1 MGQGL
6 KQIRALVAAA
16 TLIAV
21 ATLPA
26 TGVANPGDLDPGFA
40 KQGKISRG
48 GQSAVAVAVQA
59 DGKTLIL
66 GTSTL
71 GRLNRDGKRDPTFGK
86 KGSTSTGIPVGY
98 SGSGGSDVAVQP
110 DGLSLVLGFVD
121 KQDGTASLTVARH
134 LTDGKLDP
142 SFGSGG
148 RATVPLDGTGG
159 LDDFA
164 PGPRIALQSDGRIV
178 IAGTMAGTIQVA
190 RLTGAGVLDASFGGD
205 GTVSVGLG
213 PSGVFDDVAVGIDG
227 KIFVAGSAAGGADT
241 DLAVARLNADGTPD
255 VAFSGDGVQ
264 AADLGGRE
272 TGAGVA
278 AQPDGKV
285 VVAGTAQVSCHGDSC
300 EPEFALARFD
310 SAGEPDPSF
319 GAGGKVIAKGPDG
332 IGSYAEAL
340 ELQPDGKLVVAGGE
354 NDFLLARFNPDGSA
368 DESFGKHGLAWTPF
382 LGSYPAYG
390 VAMALTPDG
399 GIVVAGYVL
408 LEEFYDELTIARYQG
423 GPGPADLDADG
434 FGDAK
439 DRCPRT
445 FGTHRSGCPFVKR
458 VLKLKYDSKKRL
470 VVGRI
475 ATNQTSGEQLSGYLP
490 GTPRIC
496 SGDAGGAVSLYER
509 RKGPDRRM
517 DIDRSPYE
525 LKLKPKGP
533 GSYYA
538 RVGSKIVTAF
548 KPDGP
553 VELCGADRSDGVR
566 VGA

>member
-1 MGQGL
+1 MIVL
-6 KQIRALVAAA
+6 TA
-16 TLIAV
+16 LIAV
-21 ATLPA
+21 ASLPTTA
-26 TGVANPGDLDPGFA
+26 VANPGDLDPGFA

-66 GTSTL
+66 GSSTL
-71 GRLNRDGKRDPTFGK
+71 GRLNRNGKRDPTFGK

-98 SGSGGSDVAVQP
+98 SGSGGSDVVVQP
-110 DGLSLVLGFVD
+110 DGLSLVLGYVD
-121 KQDGTASLTVARH
+121 KDDGTASLTVARH

-148 RATVPLDGTGG
+148 RATVALEGTGG

-164 PGPRIALQSDGRIV
+164 PGPRIALQGDGRIV

-190 RLTGAGVLDASFGGD
+190 RLTPAGVPDPSLGGD

-213 PSGVFDDVAVGIDG
+213 PSDVFDDIAVGADG
-227 KIFVAGSAAGGADT
+227 KIFVSGSAKPAGGVDA

-255 VAFSGDGVQ
+255 PGFSADGVQ
-264 AADLGGRE
+264 TADFGGE
-272 TGAGVA
+272 DSGAGVV
-278 AQPDGKV
+278 AQPDGRV
-285 VVAGTAQVSCHGDSC
+285 VIAGTARVSCHGSTC
-300 EPEFALARFD
+300 VKEFALARFD
-310 SAGEPDPSF
+310 TAGEPDPSF
-319 GAGGKVIAKGPDG
+319 GSAGKVTAKGPDG

-368 DESFGKHGLAWTPF
+368 DETFGEHGLTWTPF
-382 LGSYPAYG
+382 LGTYPAYG
-390 VAMALTPDG
+390 VAMALTPEG
-399 GIVVAGYVL
+399 GMVVAGYVL
-408 LEEFYDELTIARYQG
+408 LEEFYDELTIARYEG

-439 DRCPRT
+439 DKCPRT

-458 VLKLKYDSKKRL
+458 ALKIKYDRKKRL

-475 ATNQTSGEQLSGYLP
+475 GTNQTSGEELSGYLP
-490 GTPRIC
+490 GTPKIC
-496 SGDAGGAVSLYER
+496 SGEDAGAVSLYER
-509 RKGPDRRM
+509 RKGDDRRV
-517 DIDRSPYE
+517 DVDRSPYE
-525 LKLKPKGP
+525 LKLKAKGP

-553 VELCGADRSDGVR
+553 VELCGADRSDDVR
-566 VGA
+566 VRA